1 MKVDISRSPEQ
12 IKKNARVF
20 RILFWFCLVFGIL
33 TIFFVPLGGVF
44 FFVLSFISSR
54 GRKNN
59 LKLLADQEAAEAEN
73 AAAEAEEA
81 ARKAKAAAKAK
92 EEEERE
98 AAFLAAHELVKE
110 IHTKAAGVTFRNSDG
125 SSRQE
130 MLSYCFDGDQLE
142 LRPFTYKG
150 APAYAIFDGGVQI
163 GNIPAETA
171 QVIHDQSDGLVIRAE
186 IAEIT
191 GGDGLKYGCN
201 ILVKLY
207 RKK

>member
-1 MKVDISRSPEQ
+1 MKIDIHTPPEQ
-12 IKKNARVF
+12 IQKSAKTTTRWLVV
-20 RILFWFCLVFGIL
+20 CLVFGVLCIPGN
-33 TIFFVPLGGVF
+33 PLLAV
-44 FFVLSFISSR
+44 VLFGLSVWLFLV
-54 GRKNN
+54 RKKK
-59 LKLLADQEAAEAEN
+59 LKLLQDQKQEAAEAE
-73 AAAEAEEA
+73 AAEKA
-81 ARKAKAAAKAK
+81 ARKAKAAAQAK
-92 EEEERE
+92 EEEELE

-110 IHTKAAGVTFRNSDG
+110 IHTKVAGVTFKNSDG

-171 QVIHDQSDGLVIRAE
+171 QVIYDQADGLVIRAE